1 MLYNCR
7 SGDYFMNNQELLRRI
22 ENKAT
27 REQGGPFV
35 LLEPSGPWMINKDG
49 LLVEINFPHI
59 PVRSEV
65 KKMLDRVDSNL
76 KCKYPDYQLVV
87 ARGWSDDSCIEIPQ
101 VEDELLKIIS
111 ESHLTGG
118 TVDVFI
124 GDTQTRQMLDFG
136 TGMYQLDPRDRS
148 ISNETRRNRYILNSE
163 MTKQDFAP
171 SEMWWHF
178 SYGDRVHAVSHQ
190 WGGAIYGP
198 KSEAEM
204 SVEVGILKSN
214 LVIRP

>member
-1 MLYNCR
+1 
-7 SGDYFMNNQELLRRI
+7 MNNQELLRRI

-27 REQGGPFV
+27 REKGGPFV

-76 KCKYPDYQLVV
+76 KCKYPNYQLVV
-87 ARGWSDDSCIEIPQ
+87 ARGWSDDFFIEIPES
-101 VEDELLKIIS
+101 EDRLIEIFS
-111 ESHLTGG
+111 NSHSTGG
-118 TVDVFI
+118 AVDVFI

-136 TGMYQLDPRDRS
+136 TEMYQLDPSNRS
-148 ISNETRRNRYILNSE
+148 ISDETRRNRYILNSE

-178 SYGDRVHAVSHQ
+178 SWGTQDWSVDQQ
-190 WGGAIYGP
+190 WGMAICGP
-198 KSEAEM
+198 KSEAE
-204 SVEVGILKSN
+204 VLAEVGILKSD
-214 LVIRP
+214 LVIRS

>member
-1 MLYNCR
+1 
-7 SGDYFMNNQELLRRI
+7 MNNQELLRRI

-87 ARGWSDDSCIEIPQ
+87 ARGWSEDSCIEIPQ
-101 VEDELLKIIS
+101 VEDELLKILS

-118 TVDVFI
+118 AVDVFI
-124 GDTQTRQMLDFG
+124 GRKILGSGNVPIIDEIPDSER
-136 TGMYQLDPRDRS
+136 
-148 ISNETRRNRYILNSE
+148 ILNRE
-163 MTKQDFAP
+163 MANQGFAP
-171 SEMWWHF
+171 LNGVPGHF
-178 SYGDRVHAVSHQ
+178 SYGDKVHAVYYQ
-190 WGGAIYGP
+190 WGGAIYGS
-198 KSEAEM
+198 KSRAEM
-204 SVEVGILKSN
+204 SAEVGILKSD
-214 LVIRP
+214 LVIRS